1 MSIQDKNYLANL
13 RKDVDDTQEILDMIR
28 LKHQESQQH
37 ELPVIEKKL
46 SELLQAQH
54 AVEINLHEI
63 LEKEAIIVTALNAL
77 SPSSREYKEK
87 SQRRTEINEICSKY
101 ESDIK
106 QNQAEIKTLKIHI
119 NQLKAPTSPKE
130 QEAIVAL
137 NRAQTAL
144 QTAQSSRKKFTR
156 QLQTKTVPSRF
167 DSTADAIT
175 AKLAHAKDE
184 MDNLETSIN
193 KAWEQAKAVLIQDS
207 SPKKEPSTSYTKQD
221 VEALEKK
228 FEDLNTRIERKQH
241 KTGCFRAWKPMYNLF
256 RQFFG
261 IERKLTKLTS
271 QQAEAIPI
279 FGTITALLVK
289 SLELEEQTTQLHGA
303 LQQALEDRS
312 HLKDMAVVI
321 QKKLEPYCTTHITTF
336 FSKAPRLEKDIAPI
350 AKALTTFLGE
360 PTEANLEQ
368 LSATMSRAHP
378 RYLENKD
385 FQALIVEASGLY
397 EAIDALYH
405 DHLELKQLQEDLHPT
420 DTEQKRNQPE

>member
-13 RKDVDDTQEILDMIR
+13 KKDIDDAQEILDIISLR
-28 LKHQESQQH
+28 HQESQQH
-37 ELPVIEKKL
+37 ELPVLEKKL

-63 LEKEAIIVTALNAL
+63 IEKEAVIVAALNAL

-87 SQRRTEINEICSKY
+87 AQRRTDINAICSKY
-101 ESDIK
+101 ESDIE
-106 QNQAEIKTLKIHI
+106 QNQAEITKTKTHI
-119 NQLKAPTSPKE
+119 EQLKAPTSPKE

-137 NRAQTAL
+137 NQAKTAL
-144 QTAQSSRKKFTR
+144 QAAQSSRKNFTR

-167 DSTADAIT
+167 DRTADAIT
-175 AKLAHAKDE
+175 ARLAHTKDE

-193 KAWEQAKAVLIQDS
+193 RAWNQARSVLVQDS
-207 SPKKEPSTSYTKQD
+207 SPKKEPAPSYTKQD

-228 FEDLNTRIERKQH
+228 FEDLNTCIERKQN
-241 KTGCFRAWKPMYNLF
+241 KTGCFRAWKPIYNLF

-279 FGTITALLVK
+279 FDTITALLVK
-289 SLELEEQTTQLHGA
+289 SLELEEQTTQLHGT
-303 LQQALEDRS
+303 LQQALDDRS
-312 HLKDMAVVI
+312 HLKEMALVI

-336 FSKAPRLEKDIAPI
+336 FSKAPRLEKNIVPI

-360 PTEANLEQ
+360 PNEANLEQ
-368 LSATMSRAHP
+368 LSATMSRSHP

-385 FQALIVEASGLY
+385 FKALIVEASGLY
-397 EAIDALYH
+397 EAIDGLYH
-405 DHLELKQLQEDLHPT
+405 DHLELKQLQEDLRPT
-420 DTEQKRNQPE
+420 DTEQKKNQPE

>member
-13 RKDVDDTQEILDMIR
+13 KKDVDSAQETLDLIR
-28 LKHQESQQH
+28 LRHQASQQH
-37 ELPVIEKKL
+37 ELSVLEKKL
-46 SELLQAQH
+46 SDLLQAQH

-87 SQRRTEINEICSKY
+87 YQRRTEINEICSKY
-101 ESDIK
+101 ESDMK
-106 QNQAEIKTLKIHI
+106 QKQAEITKTKTHI
-119 NQLKAPTSPKE
+119 DQLKAPTSPKE

-144 QTAQSSRKKFTR
+144 QAAQSSRKKFTR

-167 DSTADAIT
+167 DRTADAIT
-175 AKLAHAKDE
+175 AKLAQTKDE

-193 KAWEQAKAVLIQDS
+193 QAWDQAKAVLAQDS
-207 SPKKEPSTSYTKQD
+207 SPKKEPAPSYAKQD
-221 VEALEKK
+221 IEALEKK
-228 FEDLNTRIERKQH
+228 FEDLNIRIERKQN
-241 KTGCFRAWKPMYNLF
+241 KTGCFRAWKPIYNLF

-279 FGTITALLVK
+279 FDTITALLVK

-303 LQQALEDRS
+303 LQQALDDRS
-312 HLKDMAVVI
+312 HLKELALVI

-360 PTEANLEQ
+360 PTEANLEP

-385 FQALIVEASGLY
+385 FQTLIVEASGLY
-397 EAIDALYH
+397 EVIDKLYH